1 MRNRASAQLVFRRDP
16 SCTTPSL
23 GLGRQPPAVLSH
35 LGTPQVSSRAGST
48 SGDANFPQCERGPEA
63 CSERIGT
70 EGVIGPRCSSARHW
84 YSTCIGASASHLV
97 AFMHDAEPQ
106 RMAWVEGPRP
116 GALGDGSVWRAA
128 FFRRGHPTDD
138 VGKTT
143 SLRRDRKRH
152 HSSQARL
159 SRAKGGF
166 VGARAG
172 WLSQGV
178 VQTVHSSKGQ
188 AQVVHTLAHVYQRG
202 RGPGQDVKEEQRTAL
217 LRLARL
223 LCPCTFVQE
232 KEDAIWLLNK
242 RLWLSS
248 PK

>member
-116 GALGDGSVWRAA
+116 GALETVACGEPHFFDAA
-128 FFRRGHPTDD
+128 TPPMTWGRRPHLD
-138 VGKTT
+138 VIERGITP
-143 SLRRDRKRH
+143 RRLALAERR
-152 HSSQARL
+152 
-159 SRAKGGF
+159 GGF

>member
-116 GALGDGSVWRAA
+116 GALETVACGEPHFFDAATPPMTWGRRPHLDVIERGITLRRLALAERREALWEHELGGSHKEWYRLYTVVKDRHRSYTHSHMSIKGAGDR
-128 FFRRGHPTDD
+128 
-138 VGKTT
+138 GKT
-143 SLRRDRKRH
+143 
-152 HSSQARL
+152 
-159 SRAKGGF
+159 
-166 VGARAG
+166 
-172 WLSQGV
+172 
-178 VQTVHSSKGQ
+178 
-188 AQVVHTLAHVYQRG
+188 
-202 RGPGQDVKEEQRTAL
+202 
-217 LRLARL
+217 
-223 LCPCTFVQE
+223 
-232 KEDAIWLLNK
+232 
-242 RLWLSS
+242 
-248 PK
+248 